1 MFNEIGINA
10 QKASKVIARLST
22 EEKNTVLHDMSQEL
36 INNKDSIL
44 SSNKLDL
51 ENSKELNL
59 SPALIDR
66 LTLNEERIL
75 GMSNGLQKIIPLPDP
90 VGEVTK
96 EWTSDDGLSIS
107 KVRSPFGVIGVI
119 YEARPNVTSDVSGL
133 CLKSGNAVILRGSS
147 YCLDSNKAIL
157 QTLQNALKKNNL
169 DENIVQLIDSKDRED
184 TLKFMQMTDYI
195 DLIVPRGG
203 RSLINALVENA
214 KVPFIL
220 DGDGN
225 VHLYVHSDAKRSD
238 ILNIVLNSKVQ
249 RPGVCNAL
257 ETLIIHNDIY
267 KEMGDEIIQSLLD
280 EDVELF
286 LDKKIVNN
294 HENIEEATDL
304 HYETEFH
311 DLKLAIKIVDDLN
324 EAINHINLFSSGHT
338 ESILTESDEAAE
350 LFTSSIDSSV
360 LFVNASTRFTDGEMF
375 GFGAEIGISTQK
387 LHVRGPMG
395 LEALTSEKYVVKGNG
410 TIRKWINQ
418 KLILKNL
425 KNTII
430 LQRKIL

>member
-66 LTLNEERIL
+66 LTLNEERIW

-96 EWTSDDGLSIS
+96 EWISDDGLSIS

-157 QTLQNALKKNNL
+157 QTLQNALEKNNL

-238 ILNIVLNSKVQ
+238 IINIVLNSKVQ

-267 KEMGDEIIQSLLD
+267 KELGVEIIQSLLD

-311 DLKLAIKIVDDLN
+311 DLKLAIKVVDDLN

-410 TIRKWINQ
+410 TIRK
-418 KLILKNL
+418 
-425 KNTII
+425 
-430 LQRKIL
+430 